1 MTDQKSP
8 SIISDLPIKSREE
21 DIFSFAP
28 SAKEL
33 VEHIFEE
40 QQPESLVVGL
50 SGAWGSGKT
59 SFLNL
64 IEKELIDFKTNY
76 KSVITLRYVPW
87 RVKNRDTLLSSFLP
101 MLIDKINEEAS
112 KDPSLSDTV
121 KKSLK
126 RVRKYAKVLKFVETG
141 LQPLAKVVPKGDSNS
156 IELVSAI
163 FKAIR
168 TVFEPSTIPDI
179 EQLHQE
185 AYETLEKLQIPVLV
199 MIDDVDRLEPTEIVD
214 LLRLV
219 RATAQ
224 LPYITFIMSF
234 DLVHVIK
241 AVNNVLNVDGQQ
253 FLEKFMQLLVTV
265 PLIAQKSLNT
275 ILEDLLKEQVKKTDK
290 YRSLNQDKEYNFD
303 PVIDK
308 IVAAEAIETPRD
320 VYRISNTSGLK
331 LKTDFR
337 KFGLTS
343 EIYLSVLA
351 TKFPLIYYPLIKFIE
366 KEKIRISKSS
376 TSQAKKFSIEEKL
389 SSTEVNKEQYDGIKI
404 LVDNI
409 IIETFGET
417 NQ

>member
-1 MTDQKSP
+1 MTDLQSP

-33 VEHIFEE
+33 VKHIFEG

-59 SFLNL
+59 SYLNL
-64 IEKELIDFKTNY
+64 IEKELIDFKTNN
-76 KSVITLRYVPW
+76 KSVITLRFVPW
-87 RVKNRDTLLSSFLP
+87 RVKNRETLLSSFLP

-112 KDPSLSDTV
+112 KDPSLSNSV

-141 LQPLAKVVPKGDSNS
+141 LQPLAKVVPKGDSSS
-156 IELVSAI
+156 IELIGAI

-224 LPYITFIMSF
+224 LPFITFILSF
-234 DLVHVIK
+234 DQIHVIN
-241 AVNNVLNVDGQQ
+241 AVNKVLNVDGQM
-253 FLEKFMQLLVTV
+253 FLEKFMQLSVTV
-265 PLIAQKSLNT
+265 PLIAQKSLNI

-320 VYRISNTSGLK
+320 VYRIANTSDLK

-337 KFGLTS
+337 KFGQTS
-343 EIYLSVLA
+343 MIYLSVLA

-366 KEKIRISKSS
+366 KQKIRISKSS
-376 TSQAKKFSIEEKL
+376 TSQVKVFSIEEKL
-389 SSTEVNKEQYDGIKI
+389 SRTEVNKEQFEAIKI
-404 LVDNI
+404 LIDNI
-409 IIETFGET
+409 ITETFGKT

>member
-1 MTDQKSP
+1 MTDLKSP

-33 VEHIFEE
+33 VKHIFEG

-64 IEKELIDFKTNY
+64 IEKELIDFKTNN
-76 KSVITLRYVPW
+76 KSVITLRFVPW
-87 RVKNRDTLLSSFLP
+87 RVKNRETLLSSFLP

-112 KDPSLSDTV
+112 KDPSLSDSV

-141 LQPLAKVVPKGDSNS
+141 LQPLAKVVPKGDLNS
-156 IELVSAI
+156 IELFGAI

-185 AYETLEKLQIPVLV
+185 AYKTLEKLQIPVLV

-224 LPYITFIMSF
+224 LPFITFILSF
-234 DLVHVIK
+234 DQIHVINAINK
-241 AVNNVLNVDGQQ
+241 VLNVDGQK
-253 FLEKFMQLLVTV
+253 FLEKFMQLSVTV
-265 PLIAQKSLNT
+265 PLIAQKSLNI
-275 ILEDLLKEQVKKTDK
+275 ILEDLLKEQVKNTDK

-320 VYRISNTSGLK
+320 VYRIANTSDLK

-337 KFGLTS
+337 KFGQTS
-343 EIYLSVLA
+343 MIYLSVLA

-366 KEKIRISKSS
+366 KQKIRISKSS
-376 TSQAKKFSIEEKL
+376 TSQVKVFSIEEKL
-389 SSTEVNKEQYDGIKI
+389 SRTEVNKEQFEAIKI
-404 LVDNI
+404 LIDNI
-409 IIETFGET
+409 ITETFGKT

>member
-1 MTDQKSP
+1 MTDLKSP

-33 VEHIFEE
+33 VEHIFEG

-64 IEKELIDFKTNY
+64 IEKELIDFKTNN

-87 RVKNRDTLLSSFLP
+87 RVKNRETLLSSFLP

-156 IELVSAI
+156 MELIGAI
-163 FKAIR
+163 FKSIR

-199 MIDDVDRLEPTEIVD
+199 MIDDVDRLEPTDIVD

-224 LPYITFIMSF
+224 LPFITFIMSF
-234 DLVHVIK
+234 DLIHVIK

-253 FLEKFMQLLVTV
+253 FLEKFIQLPVTV
-265 PLIAQKSLNT
+265 PLIEQKTLNRKF
-275 ILEDLLKEQVKKTDK
+275 EDLVVAQMYKAEKYITLIEDKKYEFEVVLD
-290 YRSLNQDKEYNFD
+290 N
-303 PVIDK
+303 

-320 VYRISNTSGLK
+320 VYRIANTFDLK

-343 EIYLSVLA
+343 KIYLSVLA

-366 KEKIRISKSS
+366 KEKIRVKKSS
-376 TSQAKKFSIEEKL
+376 NSQVNFFSIEEKL
-389 SSTEVNKEQYDGIKI
+389 SRTEVNKKQQVAIK
-404 LVDNI
+404 NI
-409 IIETFGET
+409 IDYILAETIEET
-417 NQ
+417 KQ